1 MPSRGATTAEAR
13 QRVMYRRTVP
23 RRDDLER
30 LSSEELH
37 DLAVRRAAK
46 HLDVEFFWRLLGVV
60 PAAEAAIG
68 RMDEAEDDVFGLLSR
83 VDDISD
89 SGRGEL
95 ADALRPLYLEYLE
108 RHSDSVRSS

>member
-1 MPSRGATTAEAR
+1 
-13 QRVMYRRTVP
+13 MYRRSVP

-46 HLDVEFFWRLLGVV
+46 HLDLEFFWRLLATV
-60 PAAEAAIG
+60 PAAEAVIG
-68 RMDEAEDDVFGLLSR
+68 RLDEAEDDVFGLVAR

-95 ADALRPLYLEYLE
+95 ADALRPLYLDYLE
-108 RHSDSVRSS
+108 RHPDAVPPS

>member
-1 MPSRGATTAEAR
+1 MVNYGPIVS
-13 QRVMYRRTVP
+13 

-46 HLDVEFFWRLLGVV
+46 HLDLEFFWDLLGVV
-60 PAAEAAIG
+60 PAAEAVIG
-68 RMDEAEDDVFGLLSR
+68 RVDEAEDDVFGLLAR

-95 ADALRPLYLEYLE
+95 ADALRPIYLDYLE
-108 RHSDSVRSS
+108 RHPDAAPFN